1 MKQSPDNNQWFPQL
15 AAGNSQAFKYYFEQ
29 YHKVVFYIAYKI
41 VREQTAAEDIVSET
55 FSKLWGYRDK
65 IRSEEHL
72 VGFLRLVAKNLS
84 LNKRIQEDRRQVN
97 EEELRYLNEEHD
109 NNALSH
115 HLVEVELLKN
125 VYKAVEQLPPMCK
138 AVFKELYFRQSTTKE
153 AAARLG
159 ISERNVLNQKA
170 RAISLLRGI
179 FSG

>member
-1 MKQSPDNNQWFPQL
+1 
-15 AAGNSQAFKYYFEQ
+15 
-29 YHKVVFYIAYKI
+29 
-41 VREQTAAEDIVSET
+41 
-55 FSKLWGYRDK
+55 
-65 IRSEEHL
+65 
-72 VGFLRLVAKNLS
+72 
-84 LNKRIQEDRRQVN
+84 
-97 EEELRYLNEEHD
+97 LRYLNEEHD

-179 FSG
+179 FPGKIISQATGFIFCKLNSADLFSQISF